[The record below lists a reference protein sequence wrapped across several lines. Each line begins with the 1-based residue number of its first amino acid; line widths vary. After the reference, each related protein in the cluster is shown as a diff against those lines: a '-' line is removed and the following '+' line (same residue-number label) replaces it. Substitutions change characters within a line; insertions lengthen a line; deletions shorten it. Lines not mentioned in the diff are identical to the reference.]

1 MMHGQQNVKFCLGC
15 FPFWWTFIEIHGKT
29 ITPLSIT
36 HEFYNQ
42 TFVST
47 LQITTSD
54 NINFTA
60 RDIQAHQP
68 QICTFN

>member
-1 MMHGQQNVKFCLGC
+1 M
-15 FPFWWTFIEIHGKT
+15 WWTFIEIRGKIRE
-29 ITPLSIT
+29 ITPLSST

-54 NINFTA
+54 KINFTA

-68 QICTFN
+68 QIRVFF

>member
-1 MMHGQQNVKFCLGC
+1 M
-15 FPFWWTFIEIHGKT
+15 WWTFVEIRGKI
-29 ITPLSIT
+29 ITPLSII

-47 LQITTSD
+47 LQITTSY
-54 NINFTA
+54 NINFIA

-68 QICTFN
+68 QIRVFI